1 MDSFGFHS
9 NIFIHESVECYYLL
23 IIIVWQISHNQNYGP
38 IMLGSDSAQ
47 KQNVVLPNS
56 FIVLA
61 FLFYRGELK
70 AQREDISFTMSH
82 GKTVA
87 ESGI

>member
-1 MDSFGFHS
+1 
-9 NIFIHESVECYYLL
+9 
-23 IIIVWQISHNQNYGP
+23 
-38 IMLGSDSAQ
+38 MLGSDSAQ